1 MKCWQ
6 LQITTNVDGRETV
19 TERMGEVTIDG
30 SSVKL
35 VYAEES
41 AVVTLTIAEKN
52 ALVKREG
59 DYDLFLSLREGEK
72 TDGSITLSGSQ
83 GTLTV
88 KTDKVRCLIKD
99 NASALLILQYV
110 IYFGDEP
117 QEMKLRLVANKRSD

>member
-59 DYDLFLSLREGEK
+59 DYGLFLSLREGEK